1 MCFPPKDANTPVNL
15 NVTNVETVTD
25 VRQNYD
31 VHSNGNRVVSHVTR
45 GSSGPTL
52 YAIYET
58 PTVSSS
64 NKAVVFCD
72 DGADANFISEAA
84 VKKLKAR
91 KLDNTSIK
99 MTTLTGTQSIATSLY
114 EITLITTNGRK
125 VPVVAL
131 GLPRLTGPVS
141 VLNESVVSTIFP
153 DFDVEKLQW
162 PSSPVDLLLG
172 GDYFGL
178 HPKQELASDG
188 KNLSVMQ
195 GDLGVCLQ
203 GSRPLLKEATEK
215 DGQVGY
221 AVKVVGSY
229 HEFSRLWH
237 KEFNPVIPVCLQVN
251 MFQDTDL
258 KLDQLKYDDFSS
270 SHLSGDASQQNQND
284 ASQQSEHD
292 ASQHDASQHDASQ
305 HDAYQQSQNDASQQS
320 EHYASQQS
328 EHDDSQQS
336 QNDASQQSE
345 HYASQQSQNDASQ
358 YDASQQSE
366 HDAYQRTAIQQDL
379 PYVFQPDLPR
389 SVDVS
394 VVKCDSRVTGRSD
407 LDSRRLCVSVPLR
420 QSNFVQSP
428 GIDAFVIGEQLGTEI
443 VPKCGVCRCGK
454 YPIVGHT
461 YSFREEQEL
470 KLINSKLHYDE
481 ENKRW
486 IAGYPWIND
495 PVLLPDNY
503 AATFAT
509 LRSTEK
515 RLLTDPKWANKYSE
529 QIRDME
535 SRGVARKLTL
545 GMVQCFTC
553 RTWLW
558 KTPSRS
564 QLLFGLCSIAVK
576 SSKGFL

>member
-1 MCFPPKDANTPVNL
+1 MKAKASKCCVHDSTGHTTEVCKQFASLSVKGRRDALQKGGLCFRCFGGHRRADCKEDSPCGSCGRRSHHTLMCFPPKDANTPVNL

-72 DGADANFISEAA
+72 NGADASFISEAA

-91 KLDNTSIK
+91 KLDNTSIE

-141 VLNESVVSTIFP
+141 VLNESFVSTIFL
-153 DFDVEKLQW
+153 DFDVKKLQR

-195 GDLGVCLQ
+195 GDLGDLQ
-203 GSRPLLKEATEK
+203 GSHPLLKEATEK

-237 KEFNPVIPVCLQVN
+237 KELNPVIPVCLQVN

-270 SHLSGDASQQNQND
+270 SHLSGDASQRGEHDASQHDASQQSQND
-284 ASQQSEHD
+284 ASQKSEHD
-292 ASQHDASQHDASQ
+292 ASQHDASQ
-305 HDAYQQSQNDASQQS
+305 QSQNDASQQG
-320 EHYASQQS
+320 EHDASQ
-328 EHDDSQQS
+328 H
-336 QNDASQQSE
+336 DASQQS
-345 HYASQQSQNDASQ
+345 
-358 YDASQQSE
+358 
-366 HDAYQRTAIQQDL
+366 
-379 PYVFQPDLPR
+379 
-389 SVDVS
+389 
-394 VVKCDSRVTGRSD
+394 K
-407 LDSRRLCVSVPLR
+407 
-420 QSNFVQSP
+420 
-428 GIDAFVIGEQLGTEI
+428 
-443 VPKCGVCRCGK
+443 
-454 YPIVGHT
+454 
-461 YSFREEQEL
+461 
-470 KLINSKLHYDE
+470 
-481 ENKRW
+481 
-486 IAGYPWIND
+486 
-495 PVLLPDNY
+495 
-503 AATFAT
+503 
-509 LRSTEK
+509 
-515 RLLTDPKWANKYSE
+515 
-529 QIRDME
+529 
-535 SRGVARKLTL
+535 
-545 GMVQCFTC
+545 
-553 RTWLW
+553 
-558 KTPSRS
+558 
-564 QLLFGLCSIAVK
+564 
-576 SSKGFL
+576 